1 MLSAGI
7 VGLPNVGKSTLF
19 NAVTR
24 THKAPAE
31 NYPFCTIDPNVGVV
45 IVPDP
50 RLEKIAGISQS
61 KKITPTAI
69 EFVDIAG
76 LVKGASAGEGLGNQ
90 FLHHIREVE
99 AIVQVVRCFED
110 PDVHHVS
117 ATIDPVRDIEV
128 INTELVLADLAS
140 LQKRRDRIQKQLHAG
155 EKPAIVE
162 SAIIE
167 KLLTHLDRGKPAVT
181 ADLTPEEKAV
191 ARGFFLLTSKPT
203 IFACNVTE
211 SDLAAVATGDLSA
224 IASAKADDCGGI
236 QPGSLN
242 TAGVN
247 DPGYSAAKRV
257 AAVQDYANHH
267 FATEAIVVS
276 AHIESELVDLS
287 EEETL
292 QYLRGLGVEDSGVH
306 ALIRAVYHLLGLRT
320 FITTGEKETR
330 AWTIHAGEK
339 APAAAGA
346 IHSDFERGFI
356 AAETIH
362 YNDLAAAG
370 SFAKAREAGKL
381 RLEGKDYEVRDGDVI
396 LFRFNV

>member
-50 RLEKIAGISQS
+50 RLGKIAKISRS

-128 INTELVLADLAS
+128 INTELVLADLTS
-140 LQKRRDRIQKQLHAG
+140 LQKRRDRLQKQLHAG
-155 EKPAIVE
+155 EKAAIIE

-167 KLLTHLDRGKPAVT
+167 KLLAHLDRGKPAVT
-181 ADLTPEEKAV
+181 AELTPEEKIV

-203 IFACNVTE
+203 IFACNVAE
-211 SDLAAVATGDLSA
+211 SDLASVAAGDLSA
-224 IASAKADDCGGI
+224 IASAKADDRGGTES
-236 QPGSLN
+236 GHVK

-247 DPGYSAAKRV
+247 APGYSAAKSV
-257 AAVQDYANHH
+257 AAVQEYANHH

-276 AHIESELVDLS
+276 AHIESELVDVS
-287 EEETL
+287 EQETL
-292 QYLRGLGVEDSGVH
+292 EYLRGLGVEDSGVH

-320 FITTGEKETR
+320 FFTTGEKETR
-330 AWTIHAGEK
+330 AWTIHAGDK

-362 YNDLAAAG
+362 CNDLVAAG
-370 SFAKAREAGKL
+370 SFAKAREAGIL